1 MSGEIVGFLLWLLS
15 AWEVWMGWIIL
26 SRITGARRSGKKRE
40 IVIQWGCVLGLGVL
54 LGMARERAFLSVAAL
69 LVCAAVISAGLG
81 RLTKTGW
88 RVVLGASGIYFSFV
102 ALLDLALALLYRNW
116 REGLFMSS
124 LEPEKE
130 IAWNLLLYTLTRLW
144 IVIIMILAADMWED
158 VREKLVSCRNLLLVL
173 WGILTLLLFRY
184 ETALAKLESDP
195 ESVWGILEGMSILLI
210 LCGLGALAAV
220 FLRWRFLEQERELL
234 ALQHKLWAEQFQKMQ
249 ESRRTVHD
257 MKQHVLL
264 LRKYAKEKE
273 WEELTQ
279 YLGEISRELLDE
291 GISHFTGIRDLDFL
305 LSQKKKRA
313 ETEGIQMTVDT
324 PELERIPL
332 QPQEQMALFG
342 NLLDNAIEACETLKE
357 ENRWIRLT
365 IRKSHQL
372 LMIKIENSIR
382 GNRAG
387 EEKPS
392 KSRTGLHGYG
402 LKSIRQ
408 IVEQHGGEMN
418 AGARGECF
426 CVRLLFFS
434 EEEKKL
440 QTENEHVTDKSL
452 MLQAVGE
459 YIAGKRSARGESAV
473 KSKRTQTNS
482 KWKKFGIPVI
492 LILTGILVQIYYLY
506 PWIRGAEHTYNSIT
520 YLLAV
525 FREGGV
531 TELMKQEF
539 PVSLELGGNLTVFA
553 VQFALIAGLMTVA
566 QLLSV
571 IAVIGG
577 VTGFRFKICSA
588 VPGVIGGALM
598 YLAGNIVAPN
608 DVFVGNREILGTLT
622 CYYPYFAVIA
632 AGILYLVIRALEVWD
647 ESARRVEAER
657 EARRAYRKER
667 KRRLRF
673 PGHYSG
679 LFYRILWKDLKYRWK
694 DMAFLFL
701 SAFLSALFLFLG
713 LGIYQNFS
721 GSYGEDGGMLGLGL
735 VEIMRD
741 FLAAIVFVGLFLVSS
756 TLSFYQKR
764 KLASTGLIET
774 MGIRSGTLFATRIG
788 ELLGCLVASVL
799 GAYAAGSV
807 LLFFLC
813 RGIARW
819 LPGYESSGMAGA
831 GVYLW
836 TFVGMAFLGLCAY
849 AVSLEMRGSS
859 GSTDTRNT
867 VVKWEPLTGRFPKVS
882 TAAAGIL
889 GIIFLYFYQQRRMAE
904 SIILACALLLCAALA
919 FRGVWGMRL
928 AKIQRNIKET
938 LPVLPRI
945 YRLRYRFR
953 TTARYLSLLM
963 VVHVF
968 ALSLFSIK
976 FISTRIADD
985 PEDMYPYDYVYL
997 ANSQDGQYFDRLE
1010 RECQAKIYSFPM
1022 VRATTLDNTEMPNQF
1037 TDIVV
1042 QQGQNIGISESTYRE
1057 LKELAGEPWED
1068 LTLDDAGRQIHVV
1081 YQQDQASKAKPLD
1094 WYLWTDE
1101 PYVHI
1106 GQALMAQNPNTR
1118 RETYPPR
1125 EIISEEREA
1134 LIGAFRQGKYENL
1147 IVFSDAYFESV
1158 KDSWKTTDLLTGE
1171 PVAAEEAV
1179 PDVTIHEWPT
1189 QLTLVNVPEEYQER
1203 ADEILDEFRKAH
1215 AFDEAFDPLVKSA
1228 YIGGEGQHQ
1237 REMERQ
1243 METLVNGI
1251 VLLMLLAVGIF
1262 LLRMKVKMDL
1272 PELRKDYR
1280 FMETFGMGEKERT
1293 GLMKREISRYVRIPL
1308 LLGAGVSLV
1317 LTGILWKLRLYQTS
1331 DMTAYL
1337 KWGLL
1342 VWGAYILIQ
1351 IMNMKLIQR
1360 NVVREV
1366 EADLS

>member
-15 AWEVWMGWIIL
+15 AWEVFMGWIIL

-81 RLTKTGW
+81 QLTKTGW

-184 ETALAKLESDP
+184 ETALTRLESDP

-482 KWKKFGIPVI
+482 KWKK
-492 LILTGILVQIYYLY
+492 
-506 PWIRGAEHTYNSIT
+506 
-520 YLLAV
+520 
-525 FREGGV
+525 
-531 TELMKQEF
+531 
-539 PVSLELGGNLTVFA
+539 
-553 VQFALIAGLMTVA
+553 
-566 QLLSV
+566 
-571 IAVIGG
+571 
-577 VTGFRFKICSA
+577 
-588 VPGVIGGALM
+588 
-598 YLAGNIVAPN
+598 
-608 DVFVGNREILGTLT
+608 
-622 CYYPYFAVIA
+622 
-632 AGILYLVIRALEVWD
+632 
-647 ESARRVEAER
+647 
-657 EARRAYRKER
+657 
-667 KRRLRF
+667 
-673 PGHYSG
+673 
-679 LFYRILWKDLKYRWK
+679 
-694 DMAFLFL
+694 
-701 SAFLSALFLFLG
+701 
-713 LGIYQNFS
+713 
-721 GSYGEDGGMLGLGL
+721 
-735 VEIMRD
+735 
-741 FLAAIVFVGLFLVSS
+741 
-756 TLSFYQKR
+756 
-764 KLASTGLIET
+764 
-774 MGIRSGTLFATRIG
+774 
-788 ELLGCLVASVL
+788 
-799 GAYAAGSV
+799 
-807 LLFFLC
+807 
-813 RGIARW
+813 
-819 LPGYESSGMAGA
+819 
-831 GVYLW
+831 
-836 TFVGMAFLGLCAY
+836 
-849 AVSLEMRGSS
+849 
-859 GSTDTRNT
+859 
-867 VVKWEPLTGRFPKVS
+867 
-882 TAAAGIL
+882 
-889 GIIFLYFYQQRRMAE
+889 
-904 SIILACALLLCAALA
+904 
-919 FRGVWGMRL
+919 
-928 AKIQRNIKET
+928 
-938 LPVLPRI
+938 
-945 YRLRYRFR
+945 
-953 TTARYLSLLM
+953 
-963 VVHVF
+963 
-968 ALSLFSIK
+968 
-976 FISTRIADD
+976 
-985 PEDMYPYDYVYL
+985 
-997 ANSQDGQYFDRLE
+997 
-1010 RECQAKIYSFPM
+1010 
-1022 VRATTLDNTEMPNQF
+1022 
-1037 TDIVV
+1037 
-1042 QQGQNIGISESTYRE
+1042 
-1057 LKELAGEPWED
+1057 
-1068 LTLDDAGRQIHVV
+1068 
-1081 YQQDQASKAKPLD
+1081 
-1094 WYLWTDE
+1094 
-1101 PYVHI
+1101 
-1106 GQALMAQNPNTR
+1106 
-1118 RETYPPR
+1118 
-1125 EIISEEREA
+1125 
-1134 LIGAFRQGKYENL
+1134 
-1147 IVFSDAYFESV
+1147 
-1158 KDSWKTTDLLTGE
+1158 
-1171 PVAAEEAV
+1171 
-1179 PDVTIHEWPT
+1179 
-1189 QLTLVNVPEEYQER
+1189 
-1203 ADEILDEFRKAH
+1203 
-1215 AFDEAFDPLVKSA
+1215 
-1228 YIGGEGQHQ
+1228 
-1237 REMERQ
+1237 
-1243 METLVNGI
+1243 
-1251 VLLMLLAVGIF
+1251 
-1262 LLRMKVKMDL
+1262 
-1272 PELRKDYR
+1272 
-1280 FMETFGMGEKERT
+1280 
-1293 GLMKREISRYVRIPL
+1293 
-1308 LLGAGVSLV
+1308 
-1317 LTGILWKLRLYQTS
+1317 
-1331 DMTAYL
+1331 
-1337 KWGLL
+1337 LL
-1342 VWGAYILIQ
+1342 V
-1351 IMNMKLIQR
+1351 
-1360 NVVREV
+1360 
-1366 EADLS
+1366 